1 MSEASS
7 NEQVREDI
15 ARALR
20 GLDRDRLLELVS
32 DLVNIYVI
40 EGSAPWAV
48 AEPGADPFDG
58 GRPPSF
64 ARLMTDLKARL
75 ALPELECFRV
85 EGGSDLAYKQ
95 SYTRQV
101 RETYWY
107 CPKVGSFAKML
118 REVAVTSR
126 DSPSSRESTEIVL
139 VSYARKG

>member
-32 DLVNIYVI
+32 ELVKIYVI

-85 EGGSDLAYKQ
+85 EGDRVSVTVGDQTLILGRTAPPRPP
-95 SYTRQV
+95 TGPLPRQPSP
-101 RETYWY
+101 RPPDERR
-107 CPKVGSFAKML
+107 PAPPGERSRL
-118 REVAVTSR
+118 LEV
-126 DSPSSRESTEIVL
+126 D
-139 VSYARKG
+139 